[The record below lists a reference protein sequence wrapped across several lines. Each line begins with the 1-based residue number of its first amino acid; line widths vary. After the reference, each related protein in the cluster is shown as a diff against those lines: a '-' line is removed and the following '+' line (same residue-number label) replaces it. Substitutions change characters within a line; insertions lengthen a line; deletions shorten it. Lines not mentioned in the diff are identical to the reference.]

1 VHLTIVPLI
10 WVHECGGSIT
20 IHLCT
25 LDLLCIVKIVE
36 LDNEVV

>member
-1 VHLTIVPLI
+1 MLLIIVPFVL
-10 WVHECGGSIT
+10 VHECGGSII

-36 LDNEVV
+36 LDK